1 MEKLEDKISASLVE
15 FIEKE
20 VEDRLKK
27 RLKITQDQLYDYEI
41 LVDELRRKREEVR
54 GIYEYCKENEL
65 TIQTIQ
71 AEANFE
77 LMEDFFQWSCLEK
90 KLNEPL
96 D

>member
-1 MEKLEDKISASLVE
+1 MLPLRDKINNSLVE

-20 VEDRLKK
+20 VEDRLKE

>member
-1 MEKLEDKISASLVE
+1 MQELTDKISCSLVE

-20 VEDRLKK
+20 VENRLKE

-77 LMEDFFQWSCLEK
+77 LIEDFFQWSCLEK